1 MVHIS
6 DGSYKEG
13 MVAGCGSVIRGSDS
27 EWLSGF
33 AKLVGLLCKIHVAVV
48 DV

>member
-1 MVHIS
+1 MVHIRR
-6 DGSYKEG
+6 EWLQA
-13 MVAGCGSVIRGSDS
+13 AGCGSVIRGSDS

-33 AKLVGLLCKIHVAVV
+33 AKFVGLLCKIHVAVV